1 MLRKIL
7 ACVLTFA
14 ILFGNIVLLN
24 NVKKDS
30 NEILTTTNER
40 FVTSEVEV
48 DGSNVKC
55 SYEKD
60 TDNYY
65 LYLDDV
71 EYELNVDMY
80 DGCAMVYMS
89 HESSTTNTNE
99 FIAQSATALTLTAAY
114 WSPKIIAAA
123 KVVIS
128 SVIKITLAVAA
139 YYSAELIA
147 TTINDVKIGELTKRD
162 LKTKAKTA
170 TKAIDLIKTAK
181 RDNNAYYYEAY
192 LYKNQV
198 MIGRQISFYEAVKRL
213 ENGCDVFASNLNAAL
228 GAAKKASTI
237 GQVKF
242 DPYHRGKGFM
252 FPHYHPRGRTWIKDS
267 TSMPHCWF
275 PPKI

>member
-1 MLRKIL
+1 MLRKFL
-7 ACVLTFA
+7 ACILTFA

-24 NVKKDS
+24 KVKKDS
-30 NEILTTTNER
+30 NEILTTTSER

-71 EYELNVDMY
+71 EYELNVDIY

-89 HESSTTNTNE
+89 QESYTTNSNE

-114 WSPKIIAAA
+114 WSPKIVAAA

-147 TTINDVKIGELTKRD
+147 TTINDVKIGELTKID
-162 LKTKAKTA
+162 LKTKSKTA
-170 TKAIDLIKTAK
+170 TKAIDLIKNSK

-192 LYKNQV
+192 IYNGMV
-198 MIGRQISFYEAVKRL
+198 MVGRQISFSAAVKRL
-213 ENGCDVFASNLNAAL
+213 KKGYDVFASNLNAAL
-228 GAAKKASTI
+228 GVSIKASTN
-237 GQVKF
+237 GRVKF
-242 DPYHRGKGFM
+242 DAYHKGDGVM
-252 FPHYHPRGRTWIKDS
+252 FPHYHPIGRKWIKNRNH
-267 TSMPHCWF
+267 MPHCWF

>member
-1 MLRKIL
+1 MLRKFL
-7 ACVLTFA
+7 ACILTFA

-30 NEILTTTNER
+30 NEILTTTSER

-71 EYELNVDMY
+71 EYELNVDIY

-89 HESSTTNTNE
+89 QESYTTNSNE

-114 WSPKIIAAA
+114 WSPKIVAAA

-147 TTINDVKIGELTKRD
+147 TTINDVKIGELTKID
-162 LKTKAKTA
+162 LKTKSKTA
-170 TKAIDLIKTAK
+170 TKAIDLIKNSK

-192 LYKNQV
+192 IYNGMV
-198 MIGRQISFYEAVKRL
+198 MVGRQISFSAAVKRL
-213 ENGCDVFASNLNAAL
+213 KKGYDVFASNLNAAL
-228 GAAKKASTI
+228 GVSIKASTN
-237 GQVKF
+237 GRVKF
-242 DPYHRGKGFM
+242 DAYHKGDGVM
-252 FPHYHPRGRTWIKDS
+252 FPHYHPIGRKWIKNRNH
-267 TSMPHCWF
+267 MPHCWF